1 MEEAT
6 IIGVDLAKNG
16 FQVRGARDSPGPEE
30 TVAAAV
36 YPVQDDT
43 PAERFNVSGA
53 PIPPI

>member
-43 PAERFNVSGA
+43 PAERFNACVAS
-53 PIPPI
+53 IS